1 MNSPGDRM
9 QPIPLSGTPPLTGPD
24 PEQKRRGILD
34 CFHATFDRYEQLFEV
49 LSCDEACCRKRFRC
63 ATC

>member
-1 MNSPGDRM
+1 MNPPGDRM

-24 PEQKRRGILD
+24 PEQKRRGILA

-49 LSCDEACCRKRFRC
+49 LSCDEAY
-63 ATC
+63 